1 MKLYT
6 YYDKDDHP
14 VAEASTESG
23 LARKIG
29 VSPSAVCKG
38 LRKGSK
44 RYSVEEVEEDGMYNN
59 PDLYQSH

>member
-1 MKLYT
+1 MKIYI
-6 YYDKDDHP
+6 YYDEDDHP
-14 VAEASTESG
+14 VAEAPTVSG

-44 RYSVEEVEEDGMYNN
+44 RYSVEEVEDEEFW
-59 PDLYQSH
+59 PR

>member
-1 MKLYT
+1 MKIYI
-6 YYDKDDHP
+6 YYDEDDHP
-14 VAEASTESG
+14 VAEASTVSR

-44 RYSVEEVEEDGMYNN
+44 RYSVEEVD
-59 PDLYQSH
+59 DDD

>member
-14 VAEASTESG
+14 VAEAPTVSG
-23 LARKIG
+23 LARKLG

-38 LRKGSK
+38 LRKKSK
-44 RYSVEEVEEDGMYNN
+44 RYSVEEVSEGD
-59 PDLYQSH
+59 D

>member
-14 VAEASTESG
+14 IAEAPTMSG

-38 LRKGSK
+38 LRKGSQ
-44 RYSVEEVEEDGMYNN
+44 RYSVEEVDEDGV
-59 PDLYQSH
+59 

>member
-14 VAEASTESG
+14 IAEGRTLQE
-23 LARKIG
+23 LADKIG

-44 RYSVEEVEEDGMYNN
+44 RYSVEEVDDDGV
-59 PDLYQSH
+59 

>member
-1 MKLYT
+1 MKIYI

-14 VAEASTESG
+14 VAEAPTESQ

-38 LRKGSK
+38 LRKGNK
-44 RYSVEEVEEDGMYNN
+44 RYSVEEVSEGD
-59 PDLYQSH
+59 D

>member
-14 VAEASTESG
+14 VAEAPTVSG

-29 VSPSAVCKG
+29 VSPSAVYKG

-44 RYSVEEVEEDGMYNN
+44 RYSVEEVSEGD
-59 PDLYQSH
+59 D

>member
-1 MKLYT
+1 MKIYI

-14 VAEASTESG
+14 IAEASTVSG

-38 LRKGSK
+38 LRKGSQ
-44 RYSVEEVEEDGMYNN
+44 RYFVEEVSEGD
-59 PDLYQSH
+59 D